1 MKACGNW
8 KWLMLIISASLLRSS
23 ARSVNS
29 TVAYFTFKMSI
40 PWGFRVRKRGDPK
53 SWPGY
58 LVKSYDITCTDQVD
72 FRSPVEKLTFVD
84 KNYSKLGNIK
94 AICSDRL
101 FRIFIYLVLD
111 SSFIGL
117 FSVFS
122 FVFNADPLL
131 AFRHLVYTAML
142 SVSGCEP

>member
-8 KWLMLIISASLLRSS
+8 KWLMLIISAFYVPWLIEWTVPLHTSLLKCPFLE
-23 ARSVNS
+23 V
-29 TVAYFTFKMSI
+29 FEFEKEGI
-40 PWGFRVRKRGDPK
+40 QK

-58 LVKSYDITCTDQVD
+58 LVESYDITCTDQVN

>member
-1 MKACGNW
+1 M
-8 KWLMLIISASLLRSS
+8 RFSS
-23 ARSVNS
+23 S
-29 TVAYFTFKMSI
+29 KKK
-40 PWGFRVRKRGDPK
+40 GLQK

-58 LVKSYDITCTDQVD
+58 LVECYDVTCTDQVD

-84 KNYSKLGNIK
+84 NNYTKLGNIK

-101 FRIFIYLVLD
+101 FKIFIYLVLD

-131 AFRHLVYTAML
+131 AFRHLVCTVVL
-142 SVSGCEP
+142 SVSGCEPQRMSFLTAGILNGL